1 MNEEG
6 KESRVQT
13 NIINTA
19 EWERELEV
27 TVDAAEL
34 APHFEKAYEQYRK
47 KIELKGFRK
56 GKAPLEMVKRIY
68 GESIEHESLDDV
80 ANEVY
85 RRVAEEKNLRVIGE
99 PTLVDIDYKRG
110 DGLRFKIK
118 YEVRPEIQ
126 FKEYRG
132 LKVEKL
138 VHRVSDKE
146 VDEEIER
153 LRQINRTLTEVDAA
167 VDDDHILTIDLQEVD
182 AGGFPIVGRKS
193 ENVRLYLKDESVYP
207 QLKEALR
214 GAEHGKEYRAKLETM
229 KGKER
234 QETNLLAK
242 VKKVEKVNLPELND
256 EFVSKI
262 TKGRVTAVEQFRDNV
277 RRDLVEFWREE
288 SQRRLNE
295 AIVGE
300 IIRRHDFTVP
310 GGLIKFFLDSFVE
323 DIRERQPSKKL
334 PADFNEQ
341 EFRKENRA
349 YAISQAKWL
358 LLKDKIIET
367 EHIAVTDADLEQL
380 AGEESKKIGVEKA
393 RLLNYYKT
401 SKTAN
406 SRLLSEKLMNFL
418 KEHAVIEE
426 KVVEETRP
434 S

>member
-34 APHFEKAYEQYRK
+34 APHFDKAYEQYRK
-47 KIELKGFRK
+47 KMEIKGFRK
-56 GKAPLEMVKRIY
+56 GKAPLEMIKRIY
-68 GESIEHESLDDV
+68 GESIEYESLDTV

-85 RRVAEEKNLRVIGE
+85 HQVAQEKNLKVIGE
-99 PTLVDIDYKRG
+99 PALVDIDYKRG
-110 DGLRFKIK
+110 EALRFKIK
-118 YEVRPEIQ
+118 YEVRPELQ
-126 FKEYRG
+126 LKGYKA

-138 VHRVSDKE
+138 VHEVKDKE
-146 VDEEIER
+146 VEDEIER
-153 LRQINRTLTEVDAA
+153 LRQINRTLTEVNAA
-167 VDDDHILTIDLQEVD
+167 VDDDHILTLDLQEVD
-182 AGGFPIVGRKS
+182 AGGFPIVGRKT

-214 GAEHGKEYRAKLETM
+214 GAELRKEYRAKLETM
-229 KGKER
+229 KGKEH
-234 QETNLLAK
+234 QETNLLVK

-262 TKGRVTAVEQFRDNV
+262 TKGRVTAVEQFRENV
-277 RRDLVEFWREE
+277 RRDLVEFWKEE

-310 GGLIKFFLDSFVE
+310 EGLIKFFLDSFVE

-334 PADFNEQ
+334 AADFNEE
-341 EFRKENRA
+341 EFRKENRV

-367 EHIAVTDADLEQL
+367 EHIAVTDEDLEQL
-380 AGEESKKIGVEKA
+380 AEEESKKIGVEKA

-418 KEHAVIEE
+418 KDHAVIEE
-426 KVVEETRP
+426 KAVEEPRT